1 MDKIKVVLICSVTNP
16 RIQEHLKLKIGIIER
31 IARMLKGRSC
41 DVSKLAGEC
50 NVFIENAIHEYEK
63 HCNEIE
69 LHVISPHGWLKQRIQ
84 EFEDNGVL
92 YHFFQNESQ
101 FLKNRILLKV
111 FPSTQFSKYKYNRRQ
126 ILRFV
131 KRISP
136 DIVYM
141 SGAENPFYSMSALD
155 IPRSIPFMVQ
165 LQTLM
170 IDPNFEKNY
179 PISHDSYIYR
189 SSIEQKVLKRATYI
203 GSINQKHND
212 IIKKLIDANSCI
224 LNTRLAIGEEIH
236 NSDVKKDYDFVYFSA
251 NINKAFDLALEG
263 FAIAQQE
270 EKDITL
276 LVVGDY
282 DVEYKRKMD
291 LRIEELGI
299 RSNII
304 FTGRLPSHKDVLNE
318 ICSARF
324 ALLPLKIDIVSGTV
338 REAMACGLPV
348 VTTIT
353 EGGTPFLNADRETV
367 LLSEIGNHEALANNM
382 IRLLK
387 NSVLAKTLAENGQI
401 LVKERYSNEAIVCH
415 QIECLQAVIN
425 NFKYGTSIP
434 NVFLA

>member
-16 RIQEHLKLKIGIIER
+16 RIQEHLKLKIGIIES

-41 DVSKLAGEC
+41 DVSKLAGEF

-170 IDPNFEKNY
+170 IDPDFEKKY
-179 PISHDSYIYR
+179 PITHDLYVYR
-189 SSIEQKVLKRATYI
+189 SSIEKKVLERADYI
-203 GSINQKHND
+203 GSVNKKHND
-212 IIKKLIDANSCI
+212 IIKKIIGDSSRI
-224 LNTRLAIGEEIH
+224 LNTRLAIGEEIY
-236 NSDVKKDYDFVYFSA
+236 NSNVIKDYDFVYFSI

-270 EKDITL
+270 EKGLTL

-282 DVEYKRKMD
+282 DVEYKRKID

-299 RSNII
+299 QSNIK

-318 ICSARF
+318 ICRAKF
-324 ALLPLKIDIVSGTV
+324 ALLPLKIDIVSGTI

-353 EGGTPFLNADRETV
+353 DGGTPTLNTNRETV
-367 LLSEIGNHEALANNM
+367 LLSEIGDHNALAGNM
-382 IRLLK
+382 IKVLR
-387 NSVLAKTLAENGQI
+387 NPELAKTLIENGHL
-401 LVKERYSNEAIVCH
+401 LVKERYSNESIVCN
-415 QIECLQAVIN
+415 QIDCLYAVVKK
-425 NFKYGTSIP
+425 FKKGTDIP
-434 NVFLA
+434 QDFFA